1 LDFHNVVFGD
11 EGVNFF
17 PFHVNETS
25 VLELSAQV
33 QLQFDLKFIFQDT
46 VNPLFHHVLA
56 HGVVELVLEG
66 LVLEVE
72 LNLVTVLAIGVILIE
87 LNQTEVNLDGAFWD
101 GLGLVG
107 LGELNLVEQ
116 NA

>member
-1 LDFHNVVFGD
+1 M
-11 EGVNFF
+11 
-17 PFHVNETS
+17 
-25 VLELSAQV
+25 
-33 QLQFDLKFIFQDT
+33 
-46 VNPLFHHVLA
+46 
-56 HGVVELVLEG
+56 LEG